1 MYLDAT
7 QEVIGELERDGIDVI
22 HPDEMGAFDVAG
34 GPDDGE
40 E

>member
-7 QEVIGELERDGIDVI
+7 EEVINELESEGIDVI
-22 HPDEMGAFDVAG
+22 HPDEMGAFDVKG